1 MSKKKSSRARIGKEP
16 AGTSRVGTAAA
27 GFPQDQSEQLLTD
40 LRTMIESAR
49 QRAAAEVNSA
59 LVMLY
64 WHVGERIR
72 REILGGR
79 RAEYGKQIVYTV
91 SRHLT
96 AEYGRGFCINVTI
109 CGNI

>member
-1 MSKKKSSRARIGKEP
+1 MSKKKSSRARIEKES
-16 AGTSRVGTAAA
+16 AGASRVGTAAA
-27 GFPQDQSEQLLTD
+27 GFPQDQSEEPLAD

-49 QRAAAEVNSA
+49 HMAAVEVNSA

-64 WHVGERIR
+64 WHVGERMR
-72 REILGGR
+72 WEIIGGR

-91 SRHLT
+91 GRHLT
-96 AEYGRGFCINVTI
+96 AEYGRGFCINVTM